1 MTNYRRHQLS
11 TTFGTRSRIMGLADM
26 IIEVSAADSRVARA
40 EETIGDA
47 A

>member
-1 MTNYRRHQLS
+1 
-11 TTFGTRSRIMGLADM
+11 MGLADM